1 MTNYPLG
8 IYRGDTHRWQFTLWA
23 DAAKTQPADLTGV
36 AVAAWIAQQSAAVTH
51 LACTVAANV
60 ITVALEEDISQ
71 GLSLTAGRWDLQLT
85 YPSGDVQTVV
95 AGSTS
100 VRADVTGASAA

>member
-23 DAAKTQPADLTGV
+23 DAAKTTPADLTGV
-36 AVAAWIAQQSAAVTH
+36 AVAAWIAQASTITH
-51 LACTVAANV
+51 LVCTVAANV

-71 GLSLTAGRWDLQLT
+71 GLSVVAGKWDLQLT